1 MYGLEENKF
10 TGLLDNSS
18 LKHGK
23 RLYGTSLMCHKPVD
37 VVGRPR
43 DTGEPQLRV
52 FINIGSYNEEV
63 KTQLLSINANVECIL
78 L

>member
-1 MYGLEENKF
+1 MYGLEEGKF
-10 TGLLDNSS
+10 QGLLDNSG

-23 RLYGTSLMCHKPVD
+23 RMYGTSLVCLAPAD
-37 VVGRPR
+37 VVGKPR
-43 DTGEPQLRV
+43 GEGALPLRV

-63 KTQLLSINANVECIL
+63 RAQLSALDASVECIL

>member
-1 MYGLEENKF
+1 MYGLEEGRF
-10 TGLLDNSS
+10 SGLLDNST

-23 RLYGTSLMCHKPVD
+23 RMYGTALMCHKPAD
-37 VVGRPR
+37 VVGRQR
-43 DTGEPQLRV
+43 GAGELPLRV

-63 KTQLLSINANVECIL
+63 KAQLLAMDANVECIL

>member
-1 MYGLEENKF
+1 MYGLEESRF

-23 RLYGTSLMCHKPVD
+23 RMYGTGLMCHRPAD
-37 VVGRPR
+37 VVGRQR
-43 DTGEPQLRV
+43 GVGELALRV
-52 FINIGSYNEEV
+52 FVNIGSYNEEV
-63 KTQLLSINANVECIL
+63 RAQLQAMDASVECIL